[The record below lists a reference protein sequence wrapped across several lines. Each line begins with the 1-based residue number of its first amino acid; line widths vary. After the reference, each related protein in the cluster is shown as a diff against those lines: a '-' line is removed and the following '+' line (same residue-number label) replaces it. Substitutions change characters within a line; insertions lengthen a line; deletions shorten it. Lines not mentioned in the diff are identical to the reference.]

1 MPALPTREIIRLR
14 YNRDIPAF
22 IRAAVRYDIDKE
34 QVLIYLDI
42 IATSTRDA
50 VEKMGHFVSI
60 ARHEDLTR
68 NEILIW
74 LHLSYGGLMD
84 PADLS
89 KKFRIPPEC
98 AENALAGL
106 EEKGIIEDD
115 HVL

>member
-1 MPALPTREIIRLR
+1 MPALPTKEIIRLR
-14 YNRDIPAF
+14 YNLDIPAF
-22 IRAAVRYDIDKE
+22 VCSAVRNDLNKE

-50 VEKMGHFVSI
+50 IEKMSHFVPI
-60 ARHEDLTR
+60 AKQEDLTR
-68 NEILIW
+68 NEILAW

-84 PADLS
+84 PAVLS
-89 KKFRIPPEC
+89 KKFRIPSGC
-98 AENALAGL
+98 AENVLAGL